1 MTEGATMQDSQELGE
16 EKYKEG
22 EATEVYDLGQSLAEV
37 NKASSN

>member
-1 MTEGATMQDSQELGE
+1 MQDSQELGE

-37 NKASSN
+37 NNKASSS